1 MANARTRY
9 DTILDYMVRRHEAVA
24 GQLYGKPAALLHG
37 EAFMA
42 YHFDGMAFRLQ
53 GRARLKA
60 STLAGAKYWDPRSGD
75 LPSMNW
81 ISVPTAHFLR
91 WDGFAIDAMHQI
103 KDGVGKRPVAAP
115 VVGPP
120 PAPPASLRWAE
131 NIQNLLAKI
140 QSLQLAPQEARKD
153 KPPSQFG

>member
-9 DTILDYMVRRHEAVA
+9 DTILDYMVRRHEAVG
-24 GQLYGKPAALLHG
+24 GQLYGKPAAFLHG
-37 EAFMA
+37 EAFMV

-53 GRARLKA
+53 GRALLKS
-60 STLAGAKYWDPRSGD
+60 STLAGAKYWDPKGGD
-75 LPSMNW
+75 SPSMNW
-81 ISVPTAHFLR
+81 VSVPTAHFLR
-91 WDGFAIDAMHQI
+91 WDGFAIDAMHQL

-140 QSLQLAPQEARKD
+140 QTLQLAPQEARPE
-153 KPPSQFG
+153 KPKSRFG